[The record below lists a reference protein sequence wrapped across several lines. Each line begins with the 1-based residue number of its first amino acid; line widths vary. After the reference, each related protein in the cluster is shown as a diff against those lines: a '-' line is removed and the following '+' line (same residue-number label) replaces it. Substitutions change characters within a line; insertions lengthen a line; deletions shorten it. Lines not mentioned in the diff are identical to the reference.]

1 MGLPKVTQ
9 LVPVSALKSEFIDKP
24 SVVPMVLRYTHSGLE
39 FPSKILGC
47 LDWTQ
52 IPRKPGPNEV
62 QYNL

>member
-47 LDWTQ
+47 LDWT
-52 IPRKPGPNEV
+52 
-62 QYNL
+62 